1 MRTDNSS
8 DSSSYDDD
16 AEIIIDNEAKATTA
30 RVSAPIPA
38 APPETQDEGLVY
50 EDTDD
55 SYTSDDAAGTGST
68 ESGTPSASSVSG
80 RNIINAENV
89 LGSDE
94 WPITRNQKA
103 DLILYQ
109 YDTSSQNV
117 MISYWT
123 VASNAN

>member
-1 MRTDNSS
+1 M
-8 DSSSYDDD
+8 
-16 AEIIIDNEAKATTA
+16 
-30 RVSAPIPA
+30 PIPA
-38 APPETQDEGLVY
+38 APPETQDERLIY

-55 SYTSDDAAGTGST
+55 SYTSDDAASMGST
-68 ESGTPSASSVSG
+68 ESGTSSASSVSG
-80 RNIINAENV
+80 RHIINAENV

-94 WPITRNQKA
+94 WPITKNQKA

-123 VASNAN
+123 VATNAN